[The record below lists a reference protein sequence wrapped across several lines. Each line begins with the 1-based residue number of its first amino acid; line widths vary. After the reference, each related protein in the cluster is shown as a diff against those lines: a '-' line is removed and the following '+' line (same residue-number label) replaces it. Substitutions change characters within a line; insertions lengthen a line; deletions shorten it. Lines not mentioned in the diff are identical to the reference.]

1 MLEYC
6 EFLDQQIAG
15 LSYEDLQVIS
25 YFTEHYHLIMNQ
37 QVIEGK
43 DKFTD
48 SLEHFSSWSYQKVMN
63 SGIFIWILL
72 LARKFLNLNR
82 HILIKKDHETI
93 YLNLVDKFFELI
105 EALFVEIF
113 QLTYVNVSLHIF
125 EIFDLQEE
133 ALNDIWL
140 AAKLWVNCLEDSID
154 NC

>member
-43 DKFTD
+43 DKFAH
-48 SLEHFSSWSYQKVMN
+48 SLEHFSSRSYQKVMN

-82 HILIKKDHETI
+82 HILIEKDHETI

-105 EALFVEIF
+105 KALFVEIF

-140 AAKLWVNCLEDSID
+140 AAELWVYCLEDSID